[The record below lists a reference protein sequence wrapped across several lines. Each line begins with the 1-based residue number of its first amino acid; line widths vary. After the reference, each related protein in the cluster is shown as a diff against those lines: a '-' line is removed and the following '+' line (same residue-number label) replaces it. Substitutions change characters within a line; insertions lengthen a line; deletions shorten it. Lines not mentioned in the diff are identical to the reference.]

1 MNYLSKNN
9 TGEIMI
15 RGSNVF
21 PGYFWNIALT
31 KETIVDG
38 WLHTGDIG
46 KVLPNGALQII
57 DRKKHLFKLN

>member
-1 MNYLSKNN
+1 
-9 TGEIMI
+9 MI